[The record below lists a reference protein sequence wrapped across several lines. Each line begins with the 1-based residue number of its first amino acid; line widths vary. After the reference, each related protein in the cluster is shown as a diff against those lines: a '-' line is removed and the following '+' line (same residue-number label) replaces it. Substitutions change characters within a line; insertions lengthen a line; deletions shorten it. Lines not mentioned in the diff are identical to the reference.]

1 MLELLVLDSHL
12 AEHHSI
18 MNSDLIGYE
27 VLEKIETLYFTLI
40 QIFQTQSM
48 PVQYKNIMLV
58 RCSFLL

>member
-40 QIFQTQSM
+40 QIFQTQ
-48 PVQYKNIMLV
+48 PCQFNIKTL
-58 RCSFLL
+58 C